1 MNGMELWRDN
11 ILRFV
16 VLVLLQ
22 LLLVNNL
29 HFLGLCHPCLYV
41 LFLIALPQT
50 LPRWAELL
58 IGFMTGLVIDV
69 ACNSLGVHC
78 AACTLIAFLRPVFL
92 KKMVLEKK
100 QVLSE
105 PSSQTLGFIVYFKLI
120 TLLVL
125 LHHSTVFILSAFTWS
140 NWWITLLQII
150 VSSLFTI
157 GFIVVYDLLLHRS

>member
-1 MNGMELWRDN
+1 MELWRDN

-29 HFLGLCHPCLYV
+29 HFLGLCHPCLYI

-58 IGFMTGLVIDV
+58 IGFATGLVIDI

-78 AACTLIAFLRPVFL
+78 AACTLLSFLRPVFL

-105 PSSQTLGFIVYFKLI
+105 PSIQTLGFIVYLKLI

-125 LHHSTVFILSAFTWS
+125 LHHSVVFVLSAFTWS

-150 VSSLFTI
+150 VSSALTI
-157 GFIVVYDLLLHRS
+157 GLIIVYDLLLHRS

>member
-1 MNGMELWRDN
+1 MELWRDN

-22 LLLVNNL
+22 LLLINNL
-29 HFLGLCHPCLYV
+29 HFLGLCHPCLYI

-58 IGFMTGLVIDV
+58 IGFATGLVIDI

-78 AACTLIAFLRPVFL
+78 AACTLISFLRPVFL

-100 QVLSE
+100 QILSE
-105 PSSQTLGFIVYFKLI
+105 PSSKTLGFIVYLKLI

-125 LHHSTVFILSAFTWS
+125 LHHSIVFILSAFTWS

-150 VSSLFTI
+150 VSSVLTI
-157 GFIVVYDLLLHRS
+157 GLIIVYDLLLHRS